1 MIDVGTGSCG
11 CTGGLEA
18 SAGPFAVTGE
28 QMRRGLGA
36 HAFHQIHSVRGEKVE
51 LRRLRPC
58 VVCAR
63 HVVGAHASHALVHA
77 AR

>member
-28 QMRRGLGA
+28 QM
-36 HAFHQIHSVRGEKVE
+36 RGEKVE